1 MVAILVVLPDSIARW
16 LPLEVSRVIGWAV
29 ACTVWVVTVEQQWKV
44 RYGPLT
50 RILAQ
55 FILWVTAALFALR
68 LSDQTTSDCER
79 LRNWGGRRVSNP
91 RPPEPQS
98 GVLPLNYAHHP
109 ANKQM

>member
-1 MVAILVVLPDSIARW
+1 MKPVQIGWGFVVANVCVWAAMVAILVVLPDSIARW

-55 FILWVTAALFALR
+55 FILWVTAALFALW
-68 LSDQTTSDCER
+68 LSDQTHVG
-79 LRNWGGRRVSNP
+79 L
-91 RPPEPQS
+91 
-98 GVLPLNYAHHP
+98 
-109 ANKQM
+109 